1 MKTRSL
7 QLSCRGR
14 LQTSRQ
20 GPAEGLEDRLE
31 GPGMGKKLVA
41 DQVVVEK
48 GVVRDHVRGRIP
60 LQWGYLSLER
70 LLDRL
75 RSLTE
80 VVVVEVVFRN
90 SRCSIV

>member
-20 GPAEGLEDRLE
+20 GPAEGLEEED
-31 GPGMGKKLVA
+31 PGVGKKLVA

>member
-14 LQTSRQ
+14 LQTSRR
-20 GPAEGLEDRLE
+20 GPAEGLEEEDPR
-31 GPGMGKKLVA
+31 MGKKLVA

-48 GVVRDHVRGRIP
+48 GVVRGRVRGRIL